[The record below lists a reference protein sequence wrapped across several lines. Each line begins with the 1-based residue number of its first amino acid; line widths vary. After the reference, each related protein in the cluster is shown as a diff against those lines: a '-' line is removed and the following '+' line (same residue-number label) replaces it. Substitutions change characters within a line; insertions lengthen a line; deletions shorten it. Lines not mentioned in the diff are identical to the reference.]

1 MKGKTI
7 TVFSFYIKVILRNIT
22 SGKQEQV
29 EILDKTIKTSHIR
42 EQKNNFHFYLFLFC
56 FIRIY

>member
-42 EQKNNFHFYLFLFC
+42 EQKSNFHFYLFHFC
-56 FIRIY
+56 FIRTY

>member
-1 MKGKTI
+1 MKGKTT

-29 EILDKTIKTSHIR
+29 EIFDKTIKTSHIR
-42 EQKNNFHFYLFLFC
+42 EQKK
-56 FIRIY
+56 